1 MKKSKDVVNMK
12 KIFYLSYLIIA
23 NYDDIMLYNDWI
35 IEDYEQEDM
44 DNFYEKYPNLKII
57 PFNVMLYLQRYYN
70 SEVLNAGWCTTANPD
85 ALIKFLKK
93 MQEVNKENGKEK
105 KLL

>member
-12 KIFYLSYLIIA
+12 KIFYLSYLIIT
-23 NYDDIMLYNDWI
+23 NYDDIMLYNDWV

-44 DNFYEKYPNLKII
+44 DNFYERYPNLKII

-70 SEVLNAGWCTTANPD
+70 SEMLSAGWCGTANPD
-85 ALIKFLKK
+85 ALIKFLKR